1 MKSQI
6 RIDDDEEYYLIVQ
19 KENFELKIT
28 HKHYNRMGKT
38 HKEKLK
44 KYIANNFDDMLNGK
58 IRKTL

>member
-28 HKHYNRMGKT
+28 HNHFNRMGKM
-38 HKEKLK
+38 EKQRLR
-44 KYIANNFDDMLNGK
+44 KYITNGFK
-58 IRKTL
+58 NIDQEKMRKKL